1 MSDYSYEATAKKI
14 PIDGG
19 TLHYN
24 EAGSGP
30 VLLMLHGSGPGVTGW
45 ENFSDTLATFAADYR
60 CIVPDFPGYGASDS
74 IAGNPIEVCTSAVMQ
89 LMNALDIS
97 SAHIIGNSLGGIVAG
112 LFAAYNPDRVDKFV
126 SIGGM
131 GINIFS
137 SFPAEGLTRLSQFA
151 ENPTREN
158 IVHWLNSMVYD
169 RSIVTEEMIER
180 RMVQAVEEKT
190 LATTRVLYS
199 QEAIDGMQQAFSG
212 PDATQRIAHLSSIKS
227 PVLLTWG
234 REDRVSPLDMA
245 LLPMKLIPNC
255 ELHVFPNCGH
265 WSMIERKH
273 EFESVVTAFL
283 ART

>member
-1 MSDYSYEATAKKI
+1 MTDYSYDATAKSLKTAS
-14 PIDGG
+14 G

-45 ENFSDTLATFAADYR
+45 ENFSDTLASFAADYR

-74 IAGNPIEVCTSAVMQ
+74 VEGNPIEVCVNSVVE
-89 LMNALDIS
+89 LLDNLDIKK
-97 SAHIIGNSLGGIVAG
+97 AHIIGNSLGGIVGG
-112 LFAAYNPDRVDKFV
+112 LFAAYHQDRVDKFV
-126 SIGGM
+126 TIGGL

-151 ENPTREN
+151 ENPTREH
-158 IVHWLNSMVYD
+158 IVAWLNSMVFD
-169 RSIVTEEMIER
+169 RSLITDELVER
-180 RMVQAVEEKT
+180 RMKQATESKT
-190 LATTRVLYS
+190 LETTRVLYS
-199 QEAIDGMQQAFSG
+199 QNALDGMQQVFSG
-212 PDATQRIAHLSSIKS
+212 PDATQRIAHLTSIKA
-227 PVLLTWG
+227 PTLLTWG

-265 WSMIERKH
+265 WSMIERKD
-273 EFESVVTAFL
+273 EFESLVKAFL
-283 ART
+283 AR